1 MLKEHIFCY
10 YLQAFRK
17 ADILKCYKYCLKSN
31 GKQKIKMPKKVN
43 MLDRKIMKEK

>member
-31 GKQKIKMPKKVN
+31 GKQKIKMPKKGEYV
-43 MLDRKIMKEK
+43 R